1 MAILYCV
8 SLYPSS
14 FEDFNMNNI
23 KILRNEFNCTVGLSD
38 HSKNVLVA
46 TAAVSNGAEI
56 IEKHIA
62 LQNQRKVSILNLL

>member
-1 MAILYCV
+1 
-8 SLYPSS
+8 
-14 FEDFNMNNI
+14 MNNI

-56 IEKHIA
+56 IETYCSSKSEKRH
-62 LQNQRKVSILNLL
+62 